1 MDDKKRLLKKTIAA
15 LAAQA
20 VCLVVSWYY
29 LFGMQDDKREIAI
42 DLRLEGEKVRDN
54 LMKHLVSS
62 DFCRHVIRMSAE
74 AFLGLCDLLVKEGGL
89 RPTIRVTVEEQVA
102 KTLYLLGHNVKN
114 RVLSF
119 TFRRSGESTSRHF
132 HNVLRAILELE
143 DKFIKQPD
151 GSQVPS
157 EIANSSRFYPYFK
170 VTKVNCSLN
179 FIC

>member
-1 MDDKKRLLKKTIAA
+1 MDDKKSLLKKTVAA
-15 LAAQA
+15 LSAQA

-89 RPTIRVTVEEQVA
+89 RPIIRVTVEEQVA

-114 RVLSF
+114 REI
-119 TFRRSGESTSRHF
+119 G
-132 HNVLRAILELE
+132 RAH
-143 DKFIKQPD
+143 
-151 GSQVPS
+151 V
-157 EIANSSRFYPYFK
+157 
-170 VTKVNCSLN
+170 
-179 FIC
+179 